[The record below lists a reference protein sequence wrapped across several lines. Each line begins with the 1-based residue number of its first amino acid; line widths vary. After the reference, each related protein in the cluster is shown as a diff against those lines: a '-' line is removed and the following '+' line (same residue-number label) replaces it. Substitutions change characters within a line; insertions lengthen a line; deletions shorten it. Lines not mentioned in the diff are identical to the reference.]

1 MMSPRSLWR
10 VLFVTL
16 IIAGCAR
23 TPYTNRS
30 QLILVSANEE
40 SKLGAEAYREV
51 LSQEK
56 VVRDG
61 SLTRPVL
68 DVGNRL
74 ARAADRPE
82 FKWEFA
88 VLDDR
93 KQANAFALPG
103 GKVAVYTG
111 ILPVAQTTKGLAV
124 VLGHEIAH
132 VLARHGAERMSQG
145 LVTQAGGSLL
155 GAVFGGGPTASAV
168 MAAYGLG
175 AQLGVLLPYGRTQ
188 ESEADHIGLL
198 LMARAGYDP
207 REALAF
213 WQRMEKASSG
223 GGPPEFLS
231 THPTHGTRER
241 QIQAWL
247 PEALRY
253 YDASARAPEERLASA
268 TRESVVLVRAF
279 AR

>member
-1 MMSPRSLWR
+1 MSSRSRWR
-10 VLFVTL
+10 LLVVTVLV
-16 IIAGCAR
+16 ASCAR

-30 QLILVSANEE
+30 QLILVSADEE
-40 SKLGAEAYREV
+40 SKLGAQAYREV
-51 LSQEK
+51 LSKER
-56 VVRDG
+56 VVRDA
-61 SLTRPVL
+61 SLTGPVL
-68 DVGNRL
+68 DVGQRL
-74 ARAADRPE
+74 ARAANRPE
-82 FKWEFA
+82 FKWEFS

-111 ILPVAQTTKGLAV
+111 IVPVAQTSNGLAV

-145 LVTQAGGSLL
+145 LVAEAGGSLL
-155 GAVFGGGPTASAV
+155 GAFFGGGATAQAV

-175 AQLGVLLPYGRTQ
+175 AQYGVLLPYGRTQ

-213 WQRMEKASSG
+213 WKRMERVSG
-223 GGPPEFLS
+223 GGQPPEFLS
-231 THPTHGTRER
+231 THPSHGTREA
-241 QIQAWL
+241 QINAWL

-253 YDASARAPEERLASA
+253 YDASARAPDEKLASA
-268 TRESVVLVRAF
+268 MHEAVVLVRVL